1 MTKRHWYL
9 WLAFV
14 AASFLALEVIGLETG
29 TFTLSKVV
37 WAAADQYGTA
47 VVVVLSLAVG
57 VVLGHW
63 FWPRREK

>member
-9 WLAFV
+9 WIAVV

-37 WAAADQYGTA
+37 WAAADQYGHA
-47 VVVVLSLAVG
+47 FAIICSVVVG
-57 VVLGHW
+57 FILGHL
-63 FWPRREK
+63 FFPRGEK